1 MKPNAAN
8 GASMILVVAD
18 EVPRIGDPDQDRR
31 QRRCDR
37 DRDRNFDQILMLS
50 NGRPQR
56 Q

>member
-1 MKPNAAN
+1 MKLNAAN
-8 GASMILVVAD
+8 GASMILVAAD
-18 EVPRIGDPDQDRR
+18 EVPRNGDPDQDRR
-31 QRRCDR
+31 QRRC